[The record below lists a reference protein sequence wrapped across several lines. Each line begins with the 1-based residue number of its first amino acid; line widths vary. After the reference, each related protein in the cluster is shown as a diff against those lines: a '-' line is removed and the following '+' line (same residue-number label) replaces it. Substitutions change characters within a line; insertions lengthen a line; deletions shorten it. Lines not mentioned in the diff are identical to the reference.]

1 MGGVQKPLSES
12 SGRGPEVAGP
22 LAPGAAALQGVGMA
36 RLGQSGP
43 SGGAGQWKPG
53 WPFLDLVALLKQC
66 VSGAMAGYGLGRA
79 PSGKPR
85 CPSGALVWE
94 MEGGG
99 DRKLA
104 MSAGWHVGKA
114 WRTPVLCYL
123 VCVMRGNSHK
133 ENWGAERLRPPLRV
147 KASHRLN
154 PADPGLKV
162 ALEPWA
168 RSVDSCSPCSLVLL

>member
-1 MGGVQKPLSES
+1 M
-12 SGRGPEVAGP
+12 
-22 LAPGAAALQGVGMA
+22 
-36 RLGQSGP
+36 
-43 SGGAGQWKPG
+43 
-53 WPFLDLVALLKQC
+53 
-66 VSGAMAGYGLGRA
+66 
-79 PSGKPR
+79 
-85 CPSGALVWE
+85 
-94 MEGGG
+94 
-99 DRKLA
+99 
-104 MSAGWHVGKA
+104 GKA